1 MSDVGRFLFVTM
13 DFGGNV
19 PPIVGLVRRLAA
31 RGHAVR
37 VLADRPLRARVES
50 AGGAFKPV
58 PSALEWD
65 ETKGRAIED
74 NLEFFFGQRFD
85 APLAEAVLAEVEREP
100 ADVLVVD
107 CMLRNALA
115 AAEAARR
122 PFAVLLHMRYGFMVE
137 GLPDPKAWEV
147 TRNRHNETRRHVGV
161 PPLEGPPSVGGWKA
175 SETVL
180 ALLPREFEDP
190 SLALPTNVR
199 YVGPVFEEDRLQG
212 DWDSPW
218 PPDHPDPL
226 IVVSLGTTYMHHETV
241 VERVLEALESLPVRT
256 LLTLG
261 SGLRQEEIRVPPRAV
276 VRRYVP
282 HDTVLRHAA
291 LIVTHAGMG
300 TINAAL
306 THGVPMLCLPF
317 GRDQPGNASRVE
329 ALGAGRAIARDA
341 SVEQVRSAV
350 SDILRDERFRAGA
363 QRMAEVIAGYDDGAL
378 AISELEGLA
387 ASSASR
393 AATE

>member
-1 MSDVGRFLFVTM
+1 
-13 DFGGNV
+13 
-19 PPIVGLVRRLAA
+19 
-31 RGHAVR
+31 
-37 VLADRPLRARVES
+37 
-50 AGGAFKPV
+50 
-58 PSALEWD
+58 
-65 ETKGRAIED
+65 
-74 NLEFFFGQRFD
+74 
-85 APLAEAVLAEVEREP
+85 
-100 ADVLVVD
+100 
-107 CMLRNALA
+107 
-115 AAEAARR
+115 
-122 PFAVLLHMRYGFMVE
+122 
-137 GLPDPKAWEV
+137 
-147 TRNRHNETRRHVGV
+147 
-161 PPLEGPPSVGGWKA
+161 
-175 SETVL
+175 
-180 ALLPREFEDP
+180 
-190 SLALPTNVR
+190 
-199 YVGPVFEEDRLQG
+199 
-212 DWDSPW
+212 
-218 PPDHPDPL
+218 
-226 IVVSLGTTYMHHETV
+226 MHHEAV
-241 VERVLEALESLPVRT
+241 VDRVLEALESLPVRT

-261 SGLRQEEIRVPPRAV
+261 SGLRQEEVRVPPRAV

-282 HDTVLRHAA
+282 HDTVLRDAA

-306 THGVPMLCLPF
+306 TRGVPMLCLPF